1 MTLDNPAT
9 KKSSVESYDDFASAL
24 QRLRLQVGAP
34 SYTELAT
41 RITQNREAKG
51 MAPAAA
57 RVARSSVYD
66 VFRPGRKRVNAELVE
81 EIAVALGLDEREAKA
96 WRQRA
101 LAARDDSVK
110 PHDNRADRTPRSPFF
125 GAEANGLLTLFVVV
139 LCVAVVGLNHAL
151 NFSVSALH
159 LPIYLDMVGTA
170 FASFAFGPW
179 VGAAVGIGTNLVG
192 NLMNGS
198 FDGWWFALVQVA
210 GAVVWGYGFRR
221 WFGRGPW
228 RFFLLNVLVAVVCTL
243 VAVPIILFAFGGTEQ
258 LIGAAALAG
267 VAQELGAG
275 LAGAVFSVN
284 MLTSL
289 ADKLISG
296 YLALMLLWLLKR
308 YGFPLAESVRV
319 RLGML
324 SFRRAA

>member
-1 MTLDNPAT
+1 MTIDNSAT
-9 KKSSVESYDDFASAL
+9 KESSRESYDDFASAL
-24 QRLRLQVGAP
+24 QRLRLEAGP
-34 SYTELAT
+34 ISYTELAD
-41 RITQNREAKG
+41 RITQNRESQG
-51 MAPAAA
+51 MTPAMA
-57 RVARSSVYD
+57 RVAKSSVYD
-66 VFRPGRKRVNAELVE
+66 VFRPGRKRVNPELVE
-81 EIAVALGLDEREAKA
+81 EITRALGQEEHEVRA

-110 PHDNRADRTPRSPFF
+110 PTPRSPFI
-125 GAEANGLLTLFVVV
+125 GAEANGLLTLLAVV

-159 LPIYLDMVGTA
+159 VPLYLDMVGTA
-170 FASFAFGPW
+170 FAAFAFGPW
-179 VGAAVGIGTNLVG
+179 AGAAVGIGTNLVG
-192 NLMNGS
+192 NFMNGDFS
-198 FDGWWFALVQVA
+198 GWWFALVQVA

-228 RFFLLNVLVAVVCTL
+228 RFFLLNVLVAVVCSL
-243 VAVPIILFAFGGTEQ
+243 VAVPIILFAFTGTE
-258 LIGAAALAG
+258 LLHGAAALAK

-296 YLALMLLWLLKR
+296 YLAFCLLRFLKR
-308 YGFPLAESVRV
+308 RGFPLAEPRSGSFGNAFGSSR
-319 RLGML
+319 RLNHP
-324 SFRRAA
+324 S